1 VKLAMAGSM
10 DKPQIGV
17 VVRAPLVLGHHMV
30 DVERLTIVESLVTA
44 GASPLLAPGESPVS
58 IRRRSGAC
66 SPLSPVVLK
75 GRVIGGIRL
84 GDEPMA
90 HNPCPGEFPEDGM
103 ALLILKDPAVP
114 PGSYGSTPVLLGS
127 PPA

>member
-1 VKLAMAGSM
+1 M
-10 DKPQIGV
+10 DAPQVGGV
-17 VVRAPLVLGHHMV
+17 VRTSLLLGHHMV
-30 DVERLTIVESLVTA
+30 DVERLAIVESLVTA
-44 GASPLLAPGESPVS
+44 GAQPLLAPGESPVA
-58 IRRRSGAC
+58 IRHRMRAC

-75 GRVIGGIRL
+75 SRVIGGRGL

-90 HNPCPGEFPEDGM
+90 DNPRPGEFPEGGM

-114 PGSYGSTPVLLGS
+114 PGSQGPAPVLLSS